1 MEVNISALMNASEE
15 YRLYAARLRAAE
27 EELEDIRFAL
37 WLTKHDDIRW
47 YLRKLE
53 NQVERISNVNDEIS
67 KALRESAERYRST
80 ERRVENEQR
89 IDIMKL
95 VFPAPRRPGIILMP
109 RRPVPRL
116 PWMRPG
122 GRYRFNPHRHW
133 DGPWHRPYGPW
144 HRPPHPWF
152 YQRPTLIYR
161 LMPLSK
167 PIQRIPNYI
176 NSIFR

>member
-37 WLTKHDDIRW
+37 WLTKHDDRW

-53 NQVERISNVNDEIS
+53 NQVERISHVNDGIS

-133 DGPWHRPYGPW
+133 DGPWHRP
-144 HRPPHPWF
+144 PHPWF

-161 LMPLSK
+161 LMPLPK